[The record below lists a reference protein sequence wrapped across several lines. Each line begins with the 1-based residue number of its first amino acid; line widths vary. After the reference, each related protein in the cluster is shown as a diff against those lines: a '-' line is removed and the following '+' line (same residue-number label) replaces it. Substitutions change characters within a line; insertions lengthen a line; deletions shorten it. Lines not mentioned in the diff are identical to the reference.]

1 MLLTTLLPQ
10 KLATSRWRVFWLAL
24 LVLAPL
30 AYAGGSYLYL
40 KINPNAQVRLS
51 LDRTQAFA
59 KAAAYLSANGLNVA
73 GWPRYCNIEPD
84 DDLQRYLNL
93 TATPE
98 SKAARAQA
106 RRYVAPLT
114 LKVLFHKADNT
125 QIAEVLLGPAGQ
137 PLGFRRTLWQTD
149 KQPDLSPAEAQRLAE
164 QHLRAR
170 PEAAFANFSAAPKVR
185 EVADKGDLTRHYTW
199 AWQVAGLAELN
210 AQTSIAIYGKQVIGE
225 VIQTQ
230 LDPAFARQALHAD
243 RPLRLSSIIAF
254 SLALTLAVIFG
265 IYRFVKRARQKELS
279 YARIFFITGFLAVVL
294 NLFVILTDTALYQT
308 AQLPVT
314 VPAWVIYVTSGI
326 MWTLGGLFIGLA
338 YGSGEGDLREAYP
351 GKLTSIDTLI
361 LGKFLSRNVGRAALW
376 GCALGGWLWLAFQL
390 VGLWFARQPGAGEA
404 LLPFIVYFAEWPVL
418 LVLTSWQT
426 DVVLVAVIGLLLPLP
441 FLRRLMR
448 PAGRITG
455 WLNRLGEYLP
465 ANFMTESRMGNWVIA
480 LLAVWAWIIAQL
492 PLHSFHPWTGMWLL
506 AALKTVVLLTVFFKF
521 DLLTAAAAL
530 AAPIYLKFTLT
541 AWLQPAPAIHQAGV
555 LAALIAV
562 LVLPV
567 LFYCAVKGRWYRD
580 EDVRPV
586 YAGLLAERLSL
597 QAEVSAARVAQE
609 RLLPQRLPISPN
621 FTVAASC
628 VPAHEVGG
636 DFYDFFEVG
645 PHQIAMLVAEGGGR
659 GLGSALSIAYAKGFL
674 MSKVGGQSNNQRGGD
689 DSPTEVM
696 RALQERLTQMLTH
709 DDAIGLAYLVLDT
722 SDGVLR
728 YARTGKFPQ
737 VLLGRANP
745 TGKAPEVMSV
755 SEHEIKF
762 SSHHADKA
770 AIRVIEGR
778 AEVETGD
785 HLIVY
790 TGGLVEVWQNSNQTP
805 ENEFARLLTQA
816 DESHQ
821 LQAALVESVNR
832 CFKLVRK
839 QELGDDLTAVVV
851 RVEQVGV
858 PFEMGL
864 AETQAD

>member
-1 MLLTTLLPQ
+1 MLLTTLLPR
-10 KLATSRWRVFWLAL
+10 KLATSRWRALWLAL
-24 LVLAPL
+24 LAFAPL
-30 AYAGGSYLYL
+30 AYAGGGYLYL
-40 KINPNAQVRLS
+40 KVNPNAQVRLS

-84 DDLQRYLNL
+84 DDLHRYLNL
-93 TATPE
+93 AATPE
-98 SKAARAQA
+98 SAAARAQA

-114 LKVLFHKADNT
+114 VKVLFHKGDNT

-137 PLGFRRTLWQTD
+137 PLGFRRTLWQTG
-149 KQPDLSPAEAQRLAE
+149 KQPDLAPAAAQQLAEA
-164 QHLRAR
+164 HLRAR

-185 EVADKGDLTRHYTW
+185 EIADKGDLTRRYTW

-210 AQTSIAIYGKQVIGE
+210 AQTTIAVFGKQVIAE
-225 VIQTQ
+225 FIETD
-230 LDPAFARQALHAD
+230 LDQAFARRVLHAD

-254 SLALTLAVIFG
+254 SLALTLAVVFG

-279 YARIFFITGFLAVVL
+279 YARIFLITGVLAAVL
-294 NLFVILTDTALYQT
+294 NLFVFLTDTALYQT
-308 AQLPVT
+308 AQLPVA

-326 MWTLGGLFIGLA
+326 MWTLGALFIGLA

-361 LGKFLSRNVGRAALW
+361 LGKLLARNVGRAALW

-390 VGLWFARQPGAGEA
+390 AGLWFARQAGAGEA
-404 LLPFIVYFAEWPVL
+404 LLPFTVYYAEWPVL
-418 LVLTSWQT
+418 LVLTSWHT
-426 DVVLVAVIGLLLPLP
+426 DVVLLAVIGLLLPLP
-441 FLRRLMR
+441 FLRRLLR
-448 PAGRITG
+448 PTGRVRG

-465 ANFMTESRMGNWVIA
+465 AHFLAEDRMGIWVTT
-480 LLAVWAWIIAQL
+480 LLALWAWIIAQL
-492 PLHSFHPWTGMWLL
+492 PLQGFHPWTGLWVI
-506 AALKTVVLLTVFFKF
+506 AALKAAVLLLVFFKF
-521 DLLTAAAAL
+521 DLLTAAVAL
-530 AAPIYLKFTLT
+530 ALPIFLKFTLT
-541 AWLQPAPAIHQAGV
+541 AWLQPAPAIHEAGV
-555 LAALIAV
+555 LAALSAAV
-562 LVLPV
+562 VLPV
-567 LFYCAVKGRWYRD
+567 LFYCAFKGRWYRD
-580 EDVRPV
+580 EEVRPV
-586 YAGLLAERLSL
+586 YARLLAERLSL

-628 VPAHEVGG
+628 VPAREVGG

-674 MSKVGGQSNNQRGGD
+674 MSKVGGQANSQRGGD

-696 RALQERLTQMLTH
+696 RALQERLAQMLTH

-722 SDGVLR
+722 SNGVLR

-737 VLLGRANP
+737 VLLGRAKSS
-745 TGKAPEVMSV
+745 GKTPVVTPV
-755 SEHEIKF
+755 SEHEVKF
-762 SSHHADKA
+762 STRNA
-770 AIRVIEGR
+770 AQPPISVIEGR
-778 AEVETGD
+778 SEVETGD

-790 TGGLVEVWQNSNQTP
+790 TGGLVEVWQSSNQTP
-805 ENEFARLLTQA
+805 ESEFARLLAQA
-816 DESHQ
+816 DETHQ

-839 QELGDDLTAVVV
+839 QELSDDLTAVVV

-858 PFEMGL
+858 PVEMGL
-864 AETQAD
+864 AEKQAD